1 MIAENTLAGQT
12 RGLVLGFWRW
22 TCMIAENTL
31 AGQTRGL
38 VLGFWRWTCMVAEN
52 TLAGQTRGLSTGVLE
67 VDLHGSREHISR
79 SD

>member
-38 VLGFWRWTCMVAEN
+38 VLGFWR
-52 TLAGQTRGLSTGVLE
+52 
-67 VDLHGSREHISR
+67 
-79 SD
+79 